1 MHLPTQGL
9 LGEKRDMDLEYVA
22 LKQNFMHV
30 GADLAAERAKCE
42 QIGLE
47 LLNLVNAKQALET
60 QNQRLQT
67 DLARLQSRHDDMQT
81 AQVGAD
87 QTRTSLQ
94 QQAIELKAQ
103 NERCVAP
110 RRDVERY
117 AAFFVVFLTFSYN
130 ESRFQR
136 VFNPPI

>member
-1 MHLPTQGL
+1 
-9 LGEKRDMDLEYVA
+9 MDLEYVA

-30 GADLAAERAKCE
+30 GADLAAERSKCE

-81 AQVGAD
+81 TQLGAD

-103 NERCVAP
+103 NERCVW
-110 RRDVERY
+110 RRRSVN
-117 AAFFVVFLTFSYN
+117 ATLLCLFVTS
-130 ESRFQR
+130 SMGTTRSISS
-136 VFNPPI
+136 FNQLIITQL

>member
-1 MHLPTQGL
+1 
-9 LGEKRDMDLEYVA
+9 MDLEYVA

-30 GADLAAERAKCE
+30 GADLAAERSKCE

-67 DLARLQSRHDDMQT
+67 DLARLQLRHDDMQT
-81 AQVGAD
+81 TQVGAD

-94 QQAIELKAQ
+94 QQAMELKAQ
-103 NERCVAP
+103 NERCGG
-110 RRDVERY
+110 
-117 AAFFVVFLTFSYN
+117 AALSDTRPFVVYACFFSAAMKIDSSLY
-130 ESRFQR
+130 SDFS
-136 VFNPPI
+136 F

>member
-1 MHLPTQGL
+1 MHPLIQGL

-30 GADLAAERAKCE
+30 GADLAAERSKCE

-81 AQVGAD
+81 TQVGAD

-94 QQAIELKAQ
+94 QQTIELKAQ
-103 NERCVAP
+103 NERCVRAALSE
-110 RRDVERY
+110 RDLAVSVCAILNGHY
-117 AAFFVVFLTFSYN
+117 SVKAS
-130 ESRFQR
+130 
-136 VFNPPI
+136 